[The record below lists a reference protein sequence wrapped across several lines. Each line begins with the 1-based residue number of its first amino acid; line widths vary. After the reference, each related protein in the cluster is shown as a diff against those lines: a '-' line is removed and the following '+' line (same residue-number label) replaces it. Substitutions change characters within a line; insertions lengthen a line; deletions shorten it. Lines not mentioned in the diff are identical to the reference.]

1 MKSRGNMTQQALL
14 AALRKARCGGNAV
27 RSGRTTARTL
37 CRWAVA
43 RCRAGVRDI
52 LCGESAQTLVLT
64 ALCLTL
70 FMGGLALA
78 VDVGYLY
85 YRQRQ
90 LQTAADSAAIAA
102 GLELG
107 NCGNTVCQNM
117 ETAAAV
123 ALQEDGIT
131 SGNIAPKANQ
141 CSVPISTG
149 LAMIINVAPCVL
161 GKSDQNYGNVHMAEV
176 VLTEKQNTF
185 FGAVLGIRTVNLVAR
200 AEAGDAY
207 LKTAGGGT
215 NCIYTNGMQMNSNA
229 SFDLINCGIYDGGDL
244 GTDANVNGTATDFL
258 YYGSW
263 GPNNCHKNCSWTL
276 GGGQT
281 QPTHTTTQQTDPL
294 AGVFTTPSAPST
306 IYTNVNFNS
315 NQTNSMGPGHYQ
327 GDVNIN
333 SNVSINLSPGLYYF
347 DGSFNIDSNST
358 VGCTACTSGAGVT
371 LYFNSG
377 SLQVNS
383 NATVNLTAATAGNTA
398 SGAAIPTLLLWGS
411 SNASNMVIDSNGND
425 SFAGIIYLPSQSLT
439 MNSNSNIAING
450 MSTNQTVPT
459 MLDVNYLMLDSNQSL
474 AITGEPNLPGGG
486 GGGVKLGSF
495 ALAE

>member
-1 MKSRGNMTQQALL
+1 MGI
-14 AALRKARCGGNAV
+14 LR
-27 RSGRTTARTL
+27 
-37 CRWAVA
+37 
-43 RCRAGVRDI
+43 
-52 LCGESAQTLVLT
+52 GESAQTLVLT

-70 FMGGLALA
+70 LMGGMALA

-107 NCGNTVCQNM
+107 SCGNTVCPNM
-117 ETAAAV
+117 ETAATA
-123 ALQEDGIT
+123 ALKEDGIT
-131 SGNIAPKANQ
+131 SSTPTPTANQ
-141 CSVPISTG
+141 CTVPTSTG
-149 LAMIINVAPCVL
+149 LAIIINVAPCVL
-161 GKSDQNYGNVHMAEV
+161 GNSDPNNGNVHMAEV
-176 VLTEKQNTF
+176 VLTEQVNTF
-185 FGAVLGIRTVNLVAR
+185 FGGVLGIRTVNLVAR

-207 LKTAGGGT
+207 LKTAGGT
-215 NCIYTNGMQMNSNA
+215 NCIYTNGMQMNSN
-229 SFDLINCGIYDGGDL
+229 STFYLINCGIYDGGNL
-244 GTDANVNGTATDFL
+244 GTDSNVSGTATDFI

-263 GPNNCHKNCSWTL
+263 SPNNCHKNCSWTL

-294 AGVFTTPSAPST
+294 AGLFTTPSVPT
-306 IYTNVNFNS
+306 GTGQPYTNVNFSS
-315 NQTNSMGPGHYQ
+315 NQTNSMPPGHYQ

-333 SNVSINLSPGLYYF
+333 SNVTINLSPGLYYF

-358 VGCTACTSGAGVT
+358 VECLACTNGAGVT

-383 NATVNLTAATAGNTA
+383 NATVNLTATTAGNTA
-398 SGAAIPTLLLWGS
+398 SGAAIPTLLLWAS
-411 SNASNMVIDSNGND
+411 ANASNMVIDSNGSD
-425 SFAGIIYLPSQSLT
+425 SFAGIIYLPYQSLT

-450 MSTNQTVPT
+450 TSTNQTVPT
-459 MLDVNYLMLDSNQSL
+459 MLDVNYLMLDSNQYL
-474 AITGEPNLPGGG
+474 TITGEPNLPGSGSG
-486 GGGVKLGSF
+486 SVKLGSF